1 VASVT
6 TIVICM
12 TDAERP
18 FLAEALRSV
27 QGQTVA
33 TKVIL
38 CVSDENEWVNE
49 VLSAVDP
56 GIELMRR
63 QLAWIGYI
71 RNQAISVVQTDLV
84 AFLDSDDLWEPA
96 KLENQIDFLPVCGW
110 DVVGSKHI
118 LIREDGTPFFFGFAK
133 NIPMT
138 SSWLGRTATFSE
150 RPFEHVRIREDVLL
164 WESLVPEGRC
174 GILDDFLIR
183 YRVREHS
190 LSSATATKE
199 RKLAYARRSQVLGV
213 RPLLLGA
220 SYAANVGLRMQ
231 RKVSRTQRR
240 VQPVAKPFDSGR
252 NLPGYHVS

>member
-1 VASVT
+1 MESVT
-6 TIVICM
+6 TVITCM

-27 QGQTVA
+27 QGQTAA

-38 CVSDENEWVNE
+38 CVTDENEWVNE
-49 VLSAVDP
+49 ILSAVQP
-56 GIELMRR
+56 GIEVMRLR
-63 QLAWIGYI
+63 FGWLGCI
-71 RNQAISVVQTDLV
+71 RNQAIAAVQTDLV
-84 AFLDSDDLWEPA
+84 AFLDSDDLWEPT
-96 KLENQIDFLPVCGW
+96 KLEKQIDSLATCGW

-133 NIPMT
+133 NIPMP

-150 RPFEHVRIREDVLL
+150 RPFEQVRTREDVLF
-164 WESLVPEGRC
+164 WESLESEGRC

-190 LSSATATKE
+190 LSSASPTKE
-199 RKLAYARRSQVLGV
+199 RKLAYARRSRIFGV

-231 RKVSRTQRR
+231 RKMSRTSAASSQRR
-240 VQPVAKPFDSGR
+240 IPSTV
-252 NLPGYHVS
+252 HET